1 MTRPLIDAEVI
12 GELRLRVIRH
22 NEVGRGPKTRLEELK
37 RVYRQGWRGQ
47 KPRAAA
53 MNHVDRYL
61 KRLARPVLSTGVP
74 SPTTSGSTQGLQ
86 DVEAEMSAGPA
97 EGPGRA

>member
-1 MTRPLIDAEVI
+1 MTRPLIDTEVI

-47 KPRAAA
+47 KPRVAA

-74 SPTTSGSTQGLQ
+74 SPAGSTSTESPG
-86 DVEAEMSAGPA
+86 DVEAEMAAGSV
-97 EGPGRA
+97 EDPGGA

>member
-47 KPRAAA
+47 KPQAAA

-61 KRLARPVLSTGVP
+61 KRLARPVLPAGVP
-74 SPTTSGSTQGLQ
+74 SPATSGSTQGLQ
-86 DVEAEMSAGPA
+86 DVEAEMPAGLA
-97 EGPGRA
+97 EDPGGA